1 MGATVNL
8 IEAWETYKAAKSALS
23 NILQNQNI
31 KQIAQKYLNSLKVF
45 FDLIEAWVISSLII
59 SEVIENWKYFQV
71 LYFFRFPIHLF
82 QNYKKKVPLQ
92 KRRFSIT
99 L

>member
-8 IEAWETYKAAKSALS
+8 IEAWEPYKAAKSALS

-45 FDLIEAWVISSLII
+45 LMPFSFTPNNNLKGNRDLVIYSGFI
-59 SEVIENWKYFQV
+59 
-71 LYFFRFPIHLF
+71 LF
-82 QNYKKKVPLQ
+82 
-92 KRRFSIT
+92 
-99 L
+99 

>member
-8 IEAWETYKAAKSALS
+8 IEAWEPYKAAKSALS

-45 FDLIEAWVISSLII
+45 FDS
-59 SEVIENWKYFQV
+59 F
-71 LYFFRFPIHLF
+71 LF
-82 QNYKKKVPLQ
+82 QSKYNLRGNRDLVIYSGFIL
-92 KRRFSIT
+92 F
-99 L
+99 

>member
-8 IEAWETYKAAKSALS
+8 IEAWEPYKAAKSALS

-45 FDLIEAWVISSLII
+45 FDLIEAWVIII
-59 SEVIENWKYFQV
+59 SEVIETWKYIQG
-71 LYFFRFPIHLF
+71 LYVF
-82 QNYKKKVPLQ
+82 
-92 KRRFSIT
+92 
-99 L
+99 

>member
-8 IEAWETYKAAKSALS
+8 IEAWEPYKAAKSALS

-45 FDLIEAWVISSLII
+45 FDDFSVSVKIVIII
-59 SEVIENWKYFQV
+59 SEVIESW
-71 LYFFRFPIHLF
+71 
-82 QNYKKKVPLQ
+82 
-92 KRRFSIT
+92 
-99 L
+99 

>member
-8 IEAWETYKAAKSALS
+8 IEAWEPYKAAKSALS

-45 FDLIEAWVISSLII
+45 FDDFAVSVTIVI
-59 SEVIENWKYFQV
+59 
-71 LYFFRFPIHLF
+71 
-82 QNYKKKVPLQ
+82 
-92 KRRFSIT
+92 
-99 L
+99 

>member
-8 IEAWETYKAAKSALS
+8 IEAWEPYKAAKSALS

-45 FDLIEAWVISSLII
+45 LMPFSFTPNSDYNLKGNRDLVIYSGFI
-59 SEVIENWKYFQV
+59 
-71 LYFFRFPIHLF
+71 LF
-82 QNYKKKVPLQ
+82 
-92 KRRFSIT
+92 
-99 L
+99 

>member
-8 IEAWETYKAAKSALS
+8 IEAWEPYKAAKSALS

-45 FDLIEAWVISSLII
+45 FDDFSVSVKIVI
-59 SEVIENWKYFQV
+59 
-71 LYFFRFPIHLF
+71 
-82 QNYKKKVPLQ
+82 
-92 KRRFSIT
+92 
-99 L
+99 